1 MHTDTTKDMTALQ
14 LTADRYS
21 QLPISISRRW
31 VRVGKVTS
39 ADSQVVVREPS
50 GTVIE

>member
-31 VRVGKVTS
+31 VRVGKVT
-39 ADSQVVVREPS
+39 DSQVVVREPS